1 MNPQKRFVWAFLF
14 FLPVLFVGVF
24 FYWPLLKIF
33 SHALDGERI
42 NEFWSYLSSKPF
54 RQIAWFTIWQA
65 FLSTFCTMMLALPA
79 AYLVA
84 RFSFPG
90 KKLFQALTTI
100 PFVLP
105 TVVAAGAFMALFQ
118 RFGLDQ
124 GMFRLHHTVWAL
136 LLAHIFF
143 NLAIVVRTVGSF
155 WAGLDP
161 RVEEQ
166 AKILGAA
173 PWHIFRKI
181 TLPRLVPALAAAA
194 SVVFVFCLTS
204 FGIVLLLG
212 GPTRATIETEIWRQ
226 AVWRGDISVASVL
239 AVIQLGAVMV
249 MVLIMNFLQKRQ
261 AVVESKVELNPERA
275 SRKLLVGNIL
285 LLGILIGL
293 PIVIL
298 VERAIGVGDGY
309 SFQNFSAMADRISLV
324 PLSSLAA
331 LKNSLLFAVVA
342 AVLAALLGG
351 VASFFVVHGNRWLSN
366 FLDFGMMLPLGVSA
380 VVLGFGMLISLDTPP
395 LDLRSSWILVPI
407 AHALLGIPFV
417 MRTVIPTLR
426 RIDPSLRES
435 ASLLGA
441 SPSKVTK
448 YIDFPIAFRALGVG
462 AAFAFAISIGEFG
475 ATSFLPRSPDRLTAP
490 LVLFRLLGAPGEA
503 LRGQAMALAVTLMV
517 ITAAT
522 VILIEGSVFKRETIR
537 SDF

>member
-1 MNPQKRFVWAFLF
+1 MNFKKRYVWAFLF
-14 FLPVLFVGVF
+14 FVPVLFVGVF
-24 FYWPLLKIF
+24 FYWPLVKIF

-42 NEFWSYLSSKPF
+42 NDLWSFLLSKSF

-65 FLSTFCTMMLALPA
+65 LLSTFCTMILALPS

-84 RFSFPG
+84 RFSFKG

-105 TVVAAGAFMALFQ
+105 TVVAASAFMALFQ
-118 RFGLDQ
+118 RFGIDH
-124 GMFRLHHTVWAL
+124 GAFRLHHTVWAL

-143 NLAIVVRTVGSF
+143 NLAIVIRTVGSF
-155 WAGLDP
+155 WAGLNP
-161 RVEEQ
+161 EVEEQ
-166 AKILGAA
+166 AKLLGAT
-173 PWHIFRKI
+173 PSHIFRKI
-181 TLPRLVPALAAAA
+181 TFPRLVPALAAAA

-204 FGIVLLLG
+204 FGVVLLLS

-239 AVIQLGAVMV
+239 AVVQLGAVMI
-249 MVLIMNFLQKRQ
+249 MVLVMNFLQKR
-261 AVVESKVELNPERA
+261 L
-275 SRKLLVGNIL
+275 
-285 LLGILIGL
+285 
-293 PIVIL
+293 
-298 VERAIGVGDGY
+298 AIGVGDGY
-309 SFQNFSAMADRISLV
+309 SFQNFSAMADRVSLV

-331 LKNSLLFAVVA
+331 LKNSLLFALVA

-351 VASFFVVHGNRWLSN
+351 MASFFIVHGTRRFSN

-448 YIDFPIAFRALGVG
+448 HIDFPIAFRALGVG